1 MNRERCEISES
12 VMKSYPI
19 SQIPTNISRSQK
31 ELFWGYLRDRR
42 ELHLRTVREARKSQ
56 VKISK
61 DPDIVVTPGGRH
73 VWVNTN
79 AGRIRKPVSFVGVT
93 NSLN

>member
-1 MNRERCEISES
+1 MRDHQEEISIKRGRQSDRIRAKRLRLLE
-12 VMKSYPI
+12 
-19 SQIPTNISRSQK
+19 QINQYRHK
-31 ELFWGYLRDRR
+31 L
-42 ELHLRTVREARKSQ
+42 

-61 DPDIVVTPGGRH
+61 EPDIVVTPGGRH